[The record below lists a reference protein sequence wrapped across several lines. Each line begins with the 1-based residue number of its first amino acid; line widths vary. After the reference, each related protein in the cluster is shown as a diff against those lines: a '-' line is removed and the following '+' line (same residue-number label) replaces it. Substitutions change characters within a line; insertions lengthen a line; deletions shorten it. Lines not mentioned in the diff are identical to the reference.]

1 MIYKISNKGKTVVQV
16 QLIGGEAINVQP
28 GTIGFVEGSKVFK
41 RELDRLENLAGV
53 HAVEYPGLIE
63 EARAQLAKEQKD
75 LAEKLKKSNK
85 EAADV
90 AKKKAEDDVKAAAD
104 KKKKDDGAAAA
115 KAKADKEAKEKAE
128 RGGNR

>member
-28 GTIGFVEGSKVFK
+28 GTVGFVEGSKVFK

-53 HAVEYPGLIE
+53 HAVEYPGTIE
-63 EARAQLAKEQKD
+63 EAKVQLAKEQKD

-85 EAADV
+85 EAADA
-90 AKKKAEDDVKAAAD
+90 AKKKTEDNAKAAAE
-104 KKKKDDGAAAA
+104 KKKKDDDAAAV
-115 KAKADKEAKEKAE
+115 KAKADEEARKKAE
-128 RGGNR
+128 KGGNK